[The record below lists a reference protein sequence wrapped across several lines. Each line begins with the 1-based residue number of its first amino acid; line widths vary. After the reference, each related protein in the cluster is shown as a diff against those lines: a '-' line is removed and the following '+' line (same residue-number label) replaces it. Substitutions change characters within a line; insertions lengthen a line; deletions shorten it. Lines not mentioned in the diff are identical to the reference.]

1 LPAKRK
7 TIPPQRPRRPGQRP
21 RALAIRELLLQ
32 EAARVGLRA
41 QPLMDAAGRCET
53 EAEALVRGL
62 VETEV
67 LTPTPDP
74 AELPSLLSG

>member
-1 LPAKRK
+1 MRD
-7 TIPPQRPRRPGQRP
+7 INH
-21 RALAIRELLLQ
+21 LLFGWFPT
-32 EAARVGLRA
+32 A
-41 QPLMDAAGRCET
+41 AAGRCET